1 MARATG
7 SVIPVHVTVQ
17 AIAFEVILLSSFAC
31 GQARTEYRAFWVDT
45 FNTDLNTHSDVVA
58 IVTQAQAA
66 NANMILAQVRRRG
79 DAWYLNS
86 LEPVPDFTPFD
97 TGFDP
102 LRDLIQEAHANSIE
116 VHAFTIAA
124 AIWNKN
130 PTFPPSATLGPPLDP
145 NHVFNQHGGYD
156 PVTKQI
162 APGPDNWLTRTLLPD
177 QTGIGF
183 QGHRIGSD
191 FWIDFGHPDAEAY
204 TVDVLMQLVS
214 NYDLDGLHLDRI
226 RYPDLSVS
234 GQTAKT
240 GANIGYNPRSIARFQ
255 QRYGIPGDS
264 PPDPA
269 DPLWAQ
275 WRRDQVTNV
284 VRRIY
289 LNAIAIRPQ
298 LKISA
303 ALIAFGDG
311 PVTQNVAQN
320 ASENSWTS
328 AEAYW
333 RVYQDWRAWTEE
345 GILDIAIPMNYK
357 REHIPAQAIWTDHW
371 NEWTKDHQYGRSAMI
386 GLGVYLNSVEG
397 TLRQLRRSLD
407 KSRSGNGVIGVSFYS
422 LANPDSAVPA
432 NPFSIPPGQDTPA
445 RGSAGFATALTLSN
459 SPYEDPAVNP
469 VPVFV
474 TPAVIPTLSW
484 KAAPARGH
492 VMGFVTRADGS
503 PLDTAIVTIMS
514 VDGQITR
521 NTSTDGGG
529 FYGGVDLQPGEY
541 MVTAQLGSDTLS
553 ARFDVIAGLVTRVN
567 LTAQ

>member
-1 MARATG
+1 M
-7 SVIPVHVTVQ
+7 
-17 AIAFEVILLSSFAC
+17 
-31 GQARTEYRAFWVDT
+31 DT
-45 FNTDLNTHSDVVA
+45 FNTNLNNHADVVT

-66 NANMILAQVRRRG
+66 SANMILAQVRRRG
-79 DAWYLNS
+79 DSWYLNS
-86 LEPVPDFTPFD
+86 LEPAPDFTPLD

-102 LRDLIQEAHANSIE
+102 LRDLIREAHAKAIE
-116 VHAFTIAA
+116 VHAFTIVG

-130 PTFPPSATLGPPLDP
+130 PTFDPSATLGPPLDL

-162 APGPDNWLTRTLLPD
+162 VPGPDNWLTRTLLPD
-177 QTGIGF
+177 QAGISF

-204 TVDVLMQLVS
+204 TVDVLMQLVR

-234 GQTAKT
+234 GQTVKT
-240 GANIGYNPRSIARFQ
+240 GASIGYNSRSIARFQ
-255 QRYGIPGDS
+255 QRHGISSDAPA
-264 PPDPA
+264 PDPA
-269 DPLWAQ
+269 DPLWTQ
-275 WRRDQVTNV
+275 WRRDQVTNI

-311 PVTQNVAQN
+311 PG
-320 ASENSWTS
+320 SEESWTS

-357 REHIPAQAIWTDHW
+357 REHIPAQATWTDHW
-371 NEWTKDHQYGRSAMI
+371 NEWTKDHQYSRSAMI

-407 KSRSGNGVIGVSFYS
+407 KSMAGNGVIGVSFYS
-422 LANPDSAVPA
+422 LANPDTAVPA
-432 NPFSIPPGQDTPA
+432 NPLSIPSGQDTPA
-445 RGSAGFATALTLSN
+445 RGPAGFATALTVNN
-459 SPYEDPAVNP
+459 SPYEDPAGNS

-474 TPAVIPTLSW
+474 EPAIIPVLSW
-484 KAAPARGH
+484 KASPGRGH
-492 VMGFVTRADGS
+492 VMGFVTRPDGA
-503 PLDTAIVTIMS
+503 PLDTAIVTIVS
-514 VDGQITR
+514 LDGRITR
-521 NTSTDGGG
+521 TTSTDGGG
-529 FYGGVDLQPGEY
+529 FYGGVDLLPGQY
-541 MVTAQLGSDTLS
+541 MLTAHLASETFSVPRFQVVTGS
-553 ARFDVIAGLVTRVN
+553 VTRVD
-567 LTAQ
+567 LIAQHGRRAH